1 MKIKNIDK
9 NKLIKETASINKILS
24 RCRNKDILD
33 GEGIA
38 IIKSEY
44 NKLITNSIRNGI
56 VYELIKLGMK
66 HNEIMIPR
74 SIPGGAFELP
84 LMTRNLLRG
93 WNYNPV
99 VIVVGCIIKGE
110 TKHHEYLSASV
121 MNAIRNV
128 SFETN
133 VVIVNGILTTETVEQ
148 AVARAGK
155 ELNKG
160 REFAKTAFDLMN
172 YNKHE

>member
-1 MKIKNIDK
+1 
-9 NKLIKETASINKILS
+9 
-24 RCRNKDILD
+24 
-33 GEGIA
+33 
-38 IIKSEY
+38 
-44 NKLITNSIRNGI
+44 
-56 VYELIKLGMK
+56 
-66 HNEIMIPR
+66 
-74 SIPGGAFELP
+74 
-84 LMTRNLLRG
+84 
-93 WNYNPV
+93 
-99 VIVVGCIIKGE
+99 
-110 TKHHEYLSASV
+110 

-172 YNKHE
+172 YNKNE